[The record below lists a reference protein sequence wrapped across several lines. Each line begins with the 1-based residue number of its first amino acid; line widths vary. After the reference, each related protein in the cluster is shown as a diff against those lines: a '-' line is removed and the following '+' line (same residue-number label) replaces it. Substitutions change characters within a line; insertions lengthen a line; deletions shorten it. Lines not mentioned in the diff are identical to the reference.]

1 MIRARVRFLND
12 LTGTIS
18 SLEFPP
24 NFMDLSVFT
33 LKIRMRLEVK
43 AALQWKNSRDLSP
56 MNTQK
61 TINEIVNQ
69 IKNQVQ
75 LMNASK
81 PQEFIW
87 EINLK

>member
-1 MIRARVRFLND
+1 
-12 LTGTIS
+12 
-18 SLEFPP
+18 
-24 NFMDLSVFT
+24 
-33 LKIRMRLEVK
+33 
-43 AALQWKNSRDLSP
+43 

-69 IKNQVQ
+69 IKNQFQ